1 MNNHDFAPATGNG
14 EADPESIAAQGAV
27 KITAK
32 YAITVS
38 NELFHNGNVE
48 AWVNIVESYK
58 AKYPGLD
65 VHIFFG
71 GKAVEN
77 IQGLFK
83 WGMIKNSDAILF
95 SVSGADIQGV
105 AKLKRYLY
113 EGASRGYLAYVKKDV
128 NKVLPLF

>member
-1 MNNHDFAPATGNG
+1 MSNHDFSAATGNG
-14 EADPESIAAQGAV
+14 EGDPTSSGVQGNV

-32 YAITVS
+32 YAVTVS

-83 WGMIKNSDAILF
+83 WGMVKHSDAILF
-95 SVSGADIQGV
+95 IVSGADIQGV

-113 EGASRGYLAYVKKDV
+113 EGASRAYLTYVKKDV

>member
-1 MNNHDFAPATGNG
+1 MSNHDFSAATGNG
-14 EADPESIAAQGAV
+14 EGDPTSSGVQGNV

-32 YAITVS
+32 YAVTVS

-83 WGMIKNSDAILF
+83 WGMVKHSDAILF

-105 AKLKRYLY
+105 A
-113 EGASRGYLAYVKKDV
+113 ASRGDRSGGHRGRGKEGRGFHLHPDCRPA
-128 NKVLPLF
+128 